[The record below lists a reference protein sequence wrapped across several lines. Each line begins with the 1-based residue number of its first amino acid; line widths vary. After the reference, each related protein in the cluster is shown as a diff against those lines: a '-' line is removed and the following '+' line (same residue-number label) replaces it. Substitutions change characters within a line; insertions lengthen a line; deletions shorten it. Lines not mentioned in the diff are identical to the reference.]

1 MPIDL
6 SSSIYAC
13 IIMCIHMHVCTQTDT
28 HILNFVT
35 KILPYTDCERWLSS
49 LGKTV
54 VFASDAAETKS
65 IMQAMGKKRRMQ
77 S

>member
-1 MPIDL
+1 MYYYVYT
-6 SSSIYAC
+6 YAC
-13 IIMCIHMHVCTQTDT
+13 VYTDRHT
-28 HILNFVT
+28 HTKFVT

-54 VFASDAAETKS
+54 VFASDAAKTKS